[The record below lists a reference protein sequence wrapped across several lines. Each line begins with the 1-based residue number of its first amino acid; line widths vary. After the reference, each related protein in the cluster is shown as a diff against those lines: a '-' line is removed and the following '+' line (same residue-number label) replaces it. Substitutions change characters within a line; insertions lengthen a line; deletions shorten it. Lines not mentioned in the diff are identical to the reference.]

1 MHNFLKKILGTG
13 KPAPS
18 VTLAFDAVPGWITER
33 ESAAKAALVAGTREP
48 MAEIRNGM
56 ATLQLIMN
64 NIAGA
69 EHDEAIH
76 PRLRTIAKNSLPQ
89 FVRAMKVSLAK
100 DLPEDP
106 VAFYPLAA
114 ECLKNCLHNT
124 RGQGKYLQAIFP
136 DEMKTVRQ
144 GIDILGRGI
153 NTINPLLGE
162 YRKEMADL
170 AAARASF
177 ESIAGMKS
185 DLAASE
191 EKVKRSNA
199 RIGEIRDRLEAIDR
213 EKNALTQDPRR
224 LEVDEQEKMIDDLS
238 RQRDTVS
245 RTYSALSMTA
255 SHVFRK
261 AEKIATKQRHPPEI
275 ALLNSAMEILS
286 DHEIPDPGR
295 LDEILAAACPV
306 TEKLIAE
313 GEIVLKNKEERAI
326 FSDTPRFRQEIRGAG
341 ASLRELEEKV
351 GKAESARSAHPLV
364 TKTQSL
370 EREKTQLAAM
380 REKEESGLSD
390 LQEWQEKTKKQIP
403 VLLQQLKEKIAGM
416 SRDNVQLQVPDIPLP

>member
-13 KPAPS
+13 KPAPA

-48 MAEIRNGM
+48 MAEIRTGI

-106 VAFYPLAA
+106 VEFYPPAA
-114 ECLKNCLHNT
+114 ECLKNCLHNV

-136 DEMKTVRQ
+136 DEMKAVRQ
-144 GIDILGRGI
+144 GIDTLGRGI

-162 YRKEMADL
+162 YRKEMAGL
-170 AAARASF
+170 AAARGSF
-177 ESIAGMKS
+177 ESIADMKN

-191 EKVKRSNA
+191 EKVRRSHA
-199 RIGEIRDRLEAIDR
+199 RIGEIRDRLGAIDR
-213 EKNALTQDPRR
+213 EQNALTQDPRR
-224 LEVDEQEKMIDDLS
+224 HEVDEQKKTIADLVS
-238 RQRDTVS
+238 QHDNVS

-261 AEKIATKQRHPPEI
+261 AEKIATKQRHPSEI
-275 ALLNSAMEILS
+275 ALMNAAMEVLS
-286 DHEIPDPGR
+286 DHEIPERSR
-295 LDEILAAACPV
+295 LDEVLAAACPV
-306 TEKLIAE
+306 AEKMIAE
-313 GEIVLKNKEERAI
+313 GEVVLKNKEERAV
-326 FSDTPRFRQEIRGAG
+326 FSDTLRFREEIGTAG

-351 GKAESARSAHPLV
+351 RKAEAACSAHPLV
-364 TKTQSL
+364 TKMQSL

-380 REKEESGLSD
+380 REKEEAGLSD
-390 LQEWQEKTKKQIP
+390 LVAWREKTAQQIP
-403 VLLQQLKEKIAGM
+403 VLQQHLKEKIAGM
-416 SRDNVQLQVPDIPLP
+416 SRDNVQLQVPDLPLP